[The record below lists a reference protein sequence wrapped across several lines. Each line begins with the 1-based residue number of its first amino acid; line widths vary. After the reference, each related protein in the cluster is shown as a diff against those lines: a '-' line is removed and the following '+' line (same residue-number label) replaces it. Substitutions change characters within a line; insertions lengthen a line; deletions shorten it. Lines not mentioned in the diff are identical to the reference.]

1 MRYLLV
7 ALMIVLLPVRG
18 WVGNAMALDM
28 AAQQV
33 LMAQAVAPSP
43 LAFNA
48 ESPMPADCPMHA
60 QATADAADAAAEASQ
75 TTGAGAHCNGC
86 NTCQLCLALASFT
99 WMDPPTGVFTA
110 PAAPLLTGLRFSSA
124 ESVSSLKPPIS

>member
-48 ESPMPADCPMHA
+48 ESLMPADCPMHA
-60 QATADAADAAAEASQ
+60 QATADAADAAGEASQ

-124 ESVSSLKPPIS
+124 ESVSNLKPPIS

>member
-1 MRYLLV
+1 MRCLLV

-60 QATADAADAAAEASQ
+60 QATADAAGEASQ

-99 WMDPPTGVFTA
+99 WIDPPTGVFTA
-110 PAAPLLTGLRFSSA
+110 SAAPLLSGLRFSSA
-124 ESVSSLKPPIS
+124 ESVSNLKPPIS

>member
-1 MRYLLV
+1 MRCLLV

-60 QATADAADAAAEASQ
+60 QATADAAGEAGEASQ

-99 WMDPPTGVFTA
+99 WIDPPTGVFTA
-110 PAAPLLTGLRFSSA
+110 SAAPLLSGLRFSSA
-124 ESVSSLKPPIS
+124 ESVSNLKPPIS

>member
-48 ESPMPADCPMHA
+48 ESLMPADCPMHA
-60 QATADAADAAAEASQ
+60 QAPADAADAAGEASQ

-110 PAAPLLTGLRFSSA
+110 SAAPLLTGLRFSSA
-124 ESVSSLKPPIS
+124 ESVSNLKPPIS

>member
-33 LMAQAVAPSP
+33 LMAQAVASSP

-60 QATADAADAAAEASQ
+60 QATADAAAEASQ

-124 ESVSSLKPPIS
+124 ESVSNLKPPIS